1 MWTLPVKALEVS
13 TSRFDIHN
21 AMSERQRQQKYV
33 LPCEKDKKYRSEE
46 YNDGGSS
53 PQGRKK
59 VWHSFQGNFD
69 KRNSHYECGGFEPQL
84 SPLQEDIM
92 KMC

>member
-46 YNDGGSS
+46 YNDGVAHLKEE
-53 PQGRKK
+53 RKFGILSK
-59 VWHSFQGNFD
+59 VILTKGTLIMNVVDLSRSFHPS
-69 KRNSHYECGGFEPQL
+69 RR
-84 SPLQEDIM
+84 I
-92 KMC
+92 